1 MFKKNLK
8 AYATCLMAHIISNIT
23 FLKMEK
29 LSVLYINHTKRFKF
43 FDRYMIVKNRR
54 NRLKIEETG

>member
-1 MFKKNLK
+1 
-8 AYATCLMAHIISNIT
+8 
-23 FLKMEK
+23 MEK